1 MVLDFTSSSYI
12 YNKRKIMKQ
21 REVKV
26 SDEQIREAYEKYK
39 TLHIASAELDMT
51 TVSLWRRAKKIGLA
65 WKDKN
70 YRSVQPTKI
79 PTNEILEG
87 KHPYYQ
93 TLKLK
98 KRLIKE
104 GIKENKCDICE
115 ITEWN
120 GKPISMQLDHIDGNS
135 HNHKLENLRMTC
147 PNCHSQT
154 ETYCGKNK

>member
-1 MVLDFTSSSYI
+1 
-12 YNKRKIMKQ
+12 MKQ
-21 REVKV
+21 REIKIT
-26 SDEQIREAYEKYK
+26 DDQIREAYVKYD
-39 TLHIASAELDMT
+39 TLHQAASELQMT
-51 TVSLWRRAKKIGLA
+51 VVSLWRRAKTIGLK

-70 YRSVQPTKI
+70 YRSINPLKI
-79 PTNEILEG
+79 PINEILEG

-98 KRLIKE
+98 KRLIRE
-104 GIKENKCDICE
+104 GLKENKCEICE

-120 GKPISMQLDHIDGNS
+120 GKEISMQLDHIDGDS

>member
-1 MVLDFTSSSYI
+1 
-12 YNKRKIMKQ
+12 MKQ
-21 REVKV
+21 REVTV
-26 SDEQIREAYEKYK
+26 SNEQIKEAYEKYE
-39 TLHIASAELDMT
+39 TLHMASAELGMT

-65 WKDKN
+65 WRDKN
-70 YRSVQPTKI
+70 YRSVTPQKI

-104 GIKENKCDICE
+104 GIKENKCEICG

-120 GKPISMQLDHIDGNS
+120 SKTISMQLDHIDGNS
-135 HNHKLENLRMTC
+135 HNHKLDNLRMTC

>member
-1 MVLDFTSSSYI
+1 
-12 YNKRKIMKQ
+12 MKQ
-21 REVKV
+21 GQIKV
-26 SDEQIREAYEKYK
+26 SDEQIKEAYEKYE
-39 TLHIASAELDMT
+39 TLHMASAELGMT
-51 TVSLWRRAKKIGLA
+51 IVSLWRRAKKIGLA
-65 WKDKN
+65 WKNKN
-70 YRSVQPTKI
+70 YRSVTTKKL

-104 GIKENKCDICE
+104 GIKENRCE
-115 ITEWN
+115 ICNLTEWN
-120 GKPISMQLDHIDGNS
+120 NKSISMQLDHIDGNS
-135 HNHKLENLRMTC
+135 HNHKLDNLRMTC

>member
-1 MVLDFTSSSYI
+1 
-12 YNKRKIMKQ
+12 MKQ
-21 REVKV
+21 RQIKV
-26 SDEQIREAYEKYK
+26 SDEQIKDAYEKYE
-39 TLHIASAELDMT
+39 TLHMASAELGMT
-51 TVSLWRRAKKIGLA
+51 IVSLWRRAKKIGLA
-65 WKDKN
+65 WKDKK
-70 YRSVQPTKI
+70 YRSVTTKKI

-104 GIKENKCDICE
+104 GIKENRCDICD

-120 GKPISMQLDHIDGNS
+120 NQPISMQLDHIDGNS